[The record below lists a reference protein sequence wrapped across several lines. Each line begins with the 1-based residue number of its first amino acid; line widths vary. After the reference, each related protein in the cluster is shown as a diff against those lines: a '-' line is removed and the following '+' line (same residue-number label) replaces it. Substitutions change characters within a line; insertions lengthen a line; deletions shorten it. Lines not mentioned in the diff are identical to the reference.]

1 MCPIS
6 LLTNPFSYF
15 IVSYDNIK
23 TKTNKSSDEEEY
35 ASPLIRE
42 DGRPAGREAER
53 LSEGRNAEGSRTM
66 VLAPKQYTVLP
77 ATAFSHLLIIEDL
90 NLQTFFHT
98 LSYFLQD
105 IWLLMD
111 IH

>member
-1 MCPIS
+1 MKKGMCPIS

-53 LSEGRNAEGSRTM
+53 LSEGRNAEGSFR
-66 VLAPKQYTVLP
+66 AG
-77 ATAFSHLLIIEDL
+77 SL
-90 NLQTFFHT
+90 NG
-98 LSYFLQD
+98 YA
-105 IWLLMD
+105 I
-111 IH
+111 

>member
-1 MCPIS
+1 MKKGMCPIS

-53 LSEGRNAEGSRTM
+53 LSEGRNAEGSFR
-66 VLAPKQYTVLP
+66 AGN
-77 ATAFSHLLIIEDL
+77 L
-90 NLQTFFHT
+90 NGYAVRVRSKVSRVIPVTG
-98 LSYFLQD
+98 
-105 IWLLMD
+105 
-111 IH
+111 